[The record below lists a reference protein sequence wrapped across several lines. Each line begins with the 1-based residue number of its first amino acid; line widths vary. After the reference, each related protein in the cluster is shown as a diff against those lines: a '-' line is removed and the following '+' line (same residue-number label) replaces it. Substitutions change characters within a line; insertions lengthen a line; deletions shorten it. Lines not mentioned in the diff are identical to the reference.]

1 MRVANVAGRLALIDE
16 RGAVDVETVSAGA
29 FSADPQAVFDRWDEF
44 SRWAAANASAIA
56 GSPTRD
62 VDETQMEAPV
72 PRPRQVFGI
81 GLNYRDHAA
90 ESGMALPEGDPV
102 VFAKFVSSIVGP
114 NAVVELPSE
123 SVDFEAELVVVIGRR
138 AHRVNRSDG
147 WAHVAGVTVGQ
158 DLSERRVQ
166 FRGPSPQFSLG
177 KSYPGFSPIGPVV
190 VTPDELPDRDAVEL
204 GCVLNGQQMQKGRTD
219 DFVFTVPEL
228 VESLSAVVTLLP
240 GDLIFT
246 GTPAGIGWA
255 RDPKV
260 LLRPGDRL
268 TTHAEVVG
276 ELTTTF
282 TPAPAGPDRHRR
294 RNP

>member
-1 MRVANVAGRLALIDE
+1 MKLATIGGRFVLVDD
-16 RGAVDVETVSAGA
+16 RGAVDVETASGGE
-29 FSADPQAVFDRWDEF
+29 FSADPQAVFDRWEGF
-44 SRWAAANASAIA
+44 TGWVAANASAIA
-56 GSPTRD
+56 SSPARD
-62 VDETQMEAPV
+62 VDETELGAPV

-90 ESGMALPEGDPV
+90 ESGMALPEGHPV

-114 NAVVELPSE
+114 NAEVELPSE
-123 SVDFEAELVVVIGRR
+123 SVDFEAELVLVIGRR
-138 AHRVNRSDG
+138 AHRVEVADG
-147 WAHVAGVTVGQ
+147 WSHVAGLTVGQ

-177 KSYPGFSPIGPVV
+177 KSYPGFSPIGPFL
-190 VTPDELPDRDAVEL
+190 VTSDELVDRDAVTL
-204 GCVLNGQQMQKGRTD
+204 GCILNGRQMQQGRTD

-228 VESLSAVVTLLP
+228 IASLSEVVTLLP

-268 TTHAEVVG
+268 ITHAEGIG
-276 ELTTTF
+276 ELITTF
-282 TPAPAGPDRHRR
+282 TAAPARA
-294 RNP
+294 